1 MKARGGDAMTSD
13 AIRAQ
18 LDTGL
23 EELGLPLSQVQ
34 KDKLL
39 EYLALLLKWNTAFN
53 LSGVKDASEMLSRH
67 ILDSL
72 TLQPYMQG
80 ERVLDV
86 GTGPGLPGV
95 PLAICFPDKRFD
107 LLDSNGKKSRFV
119 FQAKIQLGLDNV
131 TAQNVRIELYQPEAV
146 IDVIVSRAFS
156 SLRDFVDLT
165 KHLVQPGRTR
175 LVAMKG
181 LYPEEEL
188 ALLPEGFVV
197 NKAQKVTVPGY
208 TGERHII
215 ELSATSA
222 E

>member
-1 MKARGGDAMTSD
+1 MASES
-13 AIRAQ
+13 IEEQ
-18 LDTGL
+18 LDAGL
-23 EELGLPLSQVQ
+23 DALSLSLTQAQ
-34 KDKLL
+34 KDKLT
-39 EYLALLLKWNTAFN
+39 EYLQLLLKWNVAFN
-53 LSGVKDASEMLSRH
+53 LSGVKDAREMLSRH

-72 TLQPYMQG
+72 TLVPYIDG
-80 ERVLDV
+80 DRVLDV

-95 PLAICFPDKRFD
+95 PLAICYPDKHFD

-119 FQAKIQLGLDNV
+119 FQAKLQLGLDNV
-131 TAQNVRIELYQPEAV
+131 TSQNKRVELFKPEAP

-165 KHLVQPGRTR
+165 KHLVEPGHTR

-188 ALLPEGFVV
+188 ALLPEGYVMS
-197 NKAQKVTVPGY
+197 KALKVAVPGY

-215 ELSATSA
+215 ELRTKTA

>member
-1 MKARGGDAMTSD
+1 MASD
-13 AIRAQ
+13 AIKAQ
-18 LDTGL
+18 LDAGL
-23 EELGLPLSQVQ
+23 EELSLSLSHAQ
-34 KDKLL
+34 KGKLT

-72 TLQPYMQG
+72 TLVPYMEG
-80 ERVLDV
+80 SRILDV

-95 PLAICFPDKRFD
+95 PLAICYPDKRFD

-119 FQAKIQLGLDNV
+119 FQAKLQLGLDNV
-131 TAQNVRIELYQPEAV
+131 TAQNARVERYKPDAV

-156 SLRDFVDLT
+156 SLRDFVELT

-215 ELSATSA
+215 ELRTKTA

>member
-1 MKARGGDAMTSD
+1 MAKE
-13 AIRAQ
+13 AIDAQ
-18 LDTGL
+18 LDAGL
-23 EELGLPLSQVQ
+23 IELSLCLSQAQ
-34 KDKLL
+34 KDQLT

-72 TLQPYMQG
+72 TLVPYMEG
-80 ERVLDV
+80 NRILDV

-95 PLAICFPDKRFD
+95 PLAICYPDKHFD

-119 FQAKIQLGLDNV
+119 FQAKLQLGLDNV
-131 TAQNVRIELYQPEAV
+131 TSQNVRIERYAPDTA

-156 SLRDFVDLT
+156 SLRDFVELT

-181 LYPEEEL
+181 LYPQEEL
-188 ALLPEGFVV
+188 ASLPKGFVV
-197 NKAQKVTVPGY
+197 NKAQKVAVPGY

-215 ELSATSA
+215 ELRTEAA

>member
-1 MKARGGDAMTSD
+1 MAKE
-13 AIRAQ
+13 AIDAQ
-18 LDTGL
+18 LDAGL
-23 EELGLPLSQVQ
+23 TELSLCLSQAQ
-34 KDKLL
+34 KDQLT

-72 TLQPYMQG
+72 TLVPYMEG
-80 ERVLDV
+80 NRILDV

-95 PLAICFPDKRFD
+95 PLAICYPDKHFD

-119 FQAKIQLGLDNV
+119 FQAKLQLGLDNV
-131 TAQNVRIELYQPEAV
+131 TSQNVRIERYAPDTA

-156 SLRDFVDLT
+156 SLRDFVELT

-181 LYPEEEL
+181 LYPQEEL
-188 ALLPEGFVV
+188 ASLPKGFVV
-197 NKAQKVTVPGY
+197 NKAQKVAVPGY

-215 ELSATSA
+215 ELRTEAA

>member
-1 MKARGGDAMTSD
+1 MKARGSDAMTSD

-23 EELGLPLSQVQ
+23 EELGLSLSQVQ

-86 GTGPGLPGV
+86 GTGPGLPGI

-119 FQAKIQLGLDNV
+119 FQAKLQLGLNNV
-131 TAQNVRIELYQPEAV
+131 TAQNERIEHYRPDIA

-156 SLRDFVDLT
+156 SLPDFVELT

>member
-1 MKARGGDAMTSD
+1 MAND
-13 AIRAQ
+13 AITAQ
-18 LDTGL
+18 LDAGL
-23 EELGLPLSQVQ
+23 EELALPLSQGQ
-34 KDKLL
+34 KDKLT

-72 TLQPYMQG
+72 TLVPFMAG
-80 ERVLDV
+80 SSILDV

-95 PLAICFPDKRFD
+95 PLAICFPDKRFA

-119 FQAKIQLGLDNV
+119 FQAKLQLGLDNV
-131 TAQNVRIELYQPEAV
+131 SAHNARVERYAPDVA

-156 SLRDFVDLT
+156 SLRDFVELT
-165 KHLVQPGRTR
+165 KHLVEPGRTR

-181 LYPEEEL
+181 QYPEDEL

-197 NKAQKVTVPGY
+197 NKAQKVAVPGY

-215 ELSATSA
+215 ELITKAT

>member
-1 MKARGGDAMTSD
+1 MTSD
-13 AIRAQ
+13 GIEAQ
-18 LDTGL
+18 LDAGL
-23 EELGLPLSQVQ
+23 AKLMLSLSQTQ
-34 KDKLL
+34 KGQLT
-39 EYLALLLKWNTAFN
+39 EYLTLLLKWNSAFN
-53 LSGVKDASEMLSRH
+53 LSGVKEASEMLSRH

-72 TLQPYMQG
+72 TLVPYMEG
-80 ERVLDV
+80 GRILDV

-119 FQAKIQLGLDNV
+119 FQAKLQLGLDNV
-131 TAQNVRIELYQPEAV
+131 TVQNERIENYAPEAAL
-146 IDVIVSRAFS
+146 DVIVSRAFS
-156 SLRDFVDLT
+156 SLRDFVELT

-181 LYPEEEL
+181 QYPEEEL

-197 NKAQKVTVPGY
+197 SKAQKVAVPGY

-215 ELSATSA
+215 ELIAKAA

>member
-1 MKARGGDAMTSD
+1 MTSD
-13 AIRAQ
+13 VLKAQ
-18 LDTGL
+18 LDAGL
-23 EELGLPLSQVQ
+23 EELTLCLSQAQ
-34 KDKLL
+34 KDKLT
-39 EYLALLLKWNTAFN
+39 EYLALLLKWNSAFN
-53 LSGVKDASEMLSRH
+53 LSGVKDAGEMLSRH

-72 TLQPYMQG
+72 TLVPYMQG
-80 ERVLDV
+80 STILDV

-119 FQAKIQLGLDNV
+119 FQAKLQLGLGNV
-131 TAQNVRIELYQPEAV
+131 SVHNERVENYAPEAA

-181 LYPEEEL
+181 QYPEDEL
-188 ALLPEGFVV
+188 ASLPEGFVM
-197 NKAQKVTVPGY
+197 NKAQKVAVPGY

-215 ELSATSA
+215 ELIAKAT

>member
-1 MKARGGDAMTSD
+1 MTSD
-13 AIRAQ
+13 VLKAQ
-18 LDTGL
+18 LDAGL
-23 EELGLPLSQVQ
+23 EELELPLSQAQ
-34 KDKLL
+34 KEQLI
-39 EYLALLLKWNTAFN
+39 EYLTLLLKWNTAFN
-53 LSGVKDASEMLSRH
+53 LSGVKDAEEMLSRH

-72 TLQPYMQG
+72 TLVPYMDG
-80 ERVLDV
+80 DRILDV

-95 PLAICFPDKRFD
+95 PLAICYPDKQFD

-119 FQAKIQLGLDNV
+119 FQAKLQLGLANV
-131 TAQNVRIELYQPEAV
+131 AVHNERIERYAPEAA

-188 ALLPEGFVV
+188 ALLPEGFTV
-197 NKAQKVTVPGY
+197 NKAQKVVVPGY

-215 ELSATSA
+215 ELITKAT

>member
-1 MKARGGDAMTSD
+1 MASD
-13 AIRAQ
+13 AIKTQ
-18 LDTGL
+18 LDAGL
-23 EELGLPLSQVQ
+23 KELNLSLSQTQ
-34 KDKLL
+34 KDKLT
-39 EYLALLLKWNTAFN
+39 EYLTLLLKWNTAFN

-72 TLQPYMQG
+72 TLVPYMMQG
-80 ERVLDV
+80 DRVLDV

-95 PLAICFPDKRFD
+95 PLAICYPEKRFD

-119 FQAKIQLGLDNV
+119 FQAKLQLGLDNV
-131 TAQNVRIELYQPEAV
+131 TTQNARVERYKPDAD

-156 SLRDFVDLT
+156 SLRDFVELT

-188 ALLPEGFVV
+188 ALLPKGFVV
-197 NKAQKVTVPGY
+197 NKAQKVAVPGY

-215 ELSATSA
+215 ELIAKAA

>member
-1 MKARGGDAMTSD
+1 MAND
-13 AIRAQ
+13 AITAQ
-18 LDTGL
+18 LDAGL
-23 EELGLPLSQVQ
+23 EELALPLSQGQ
-34 KDKLL
+34 KDKLT

-72 TLQPYMQG
+72 TLVPFMAG
-80 ERVLDV
+80 NSILDV

-95 PLAICFPDKRFD
+95 PLAICFPDKRFA

-119 FQAKIQLGLDNV
+119 FQAKLQLGLDNV
-131 TAQNVRIELYQPEAV
+131 SAHNARVERYAPDAA

-156 SLRDFVDLT
+156 SLRDFVELT
-165 KHLVQPGRTR
+165 KHLVEPGRTR

-181 LYPEEEL
+181 QYPEDEL

-197 NKAQKVTVPGY
+197 NKAQKVAVPGY

-215 ELSATSA
+215 ELITKAT

>member
-1 MKARGGDAMTSD
+1 MMARGSEAMASD
-13 AIRAQ
+13 AIQAQ
-18 LDTGL
+18 LDAGL
-23 EELGLPLSQVQ
+23 VELNISLSQGQ
-34 KDKLL
+34 KDKLI

-53 LSGVKDASEMLSRH
+53 LSGVKDANEMLSRH

-72 TLQPYMQG
+72 TLLPFMEGSQI
-80 ERVLDV
+80 LDV

-95 PLAICFPDKRFD
+95 PLAICFPEKRFD

-119 FQAKIQLGLDNV
+119 FQAKVQLGLDNV
-131 TAQNVRIELYQPEAV
+131 TAQNERVENYKPDAA

-156 SLRDFVDLT
+156 SLRDFVAMT

-188 ALLPEGFVV
+188 ALLPEGFVM
-197 NKAQKVTVPGY
+197 NKASKVAVPGY

-215 ELSATSA
+215 ELRTKAA

>member
-1 MKARGGDAMTSD
+1 VTGDA
-13 AIRAQ
+13 IKAQ
-18 LDTGL
+18 LDAGL
-23 EELGLPLSQVQ
+23 QELGLDLSQAQ
-34 KDKLL
+34 KDKLI

-72 TLQPYMQG
+72 TLLPYMDG
-80 ERVLDV
+80 VRILDV

-119 FQAKIQLGLDNV
+119 FQAKLELGLDNV
-131 TAQNVRIELYQPEAV
+131 TAHNERVERYRPDAV

-156 SLRDFVDLT
+156 SLRDFVELT
-165 KHLVQPGRTR
+165 KHLVEPGRTR

-197 NKAQKVTVPGY
+197 NKAQKVAVPGY

-215 ELSATSA
+215 ELSAKAA

>member
-1 MKARGGDAMTSD
+1 MTSD
-13 AIRAQ
+13 VLKAQ
-18 LDTGL
+18 LDAGL
-23 EELGLPLSQVQ
+23 EELTLCLSQAQ
-34 KDKLL
+34 KDKLT
-39 EYLALLLKWNTAFN
+39 EYLALLLKWNSAFN
-53 LSGVKDASEMLSRH
+53 LSGVKDAGEMLSRH

-72 TLQPYMQG
+72 TLVPYMQG
-80 ERVLDV
+80 STILDV

-119 FQAKIQLGLDNV
+119 FQAKLQLGLDNV
-131 TAQNVRIELYQPEAV
+131 SVHNARVENYAPEAA

-181 LYPEEEL
+181 QYPEDEL
-188 ALLPEGFVV
+188 ASLPEGFVM
-197 NKAQKVTVPGY
+197 NRAQKVAVPGY

-215 ELSATSA
+215 ELIAKAT

>member
-1 MKARGGDAMTSD
+1 MAQGAKAMANEV
-13 AIRAQ
+13 IRAQ
-18 LDTGL
+18 LEAGL
-23 EELGLPLSQVQ
+23 EELSLSLTQDQ
-34 KDKLL
+34 IDKLIEFL
-39 EYLALLLKWNTAFN
+39 LLLLKWNTAFN

-72 TLQPYMQG
+72 TLVPFMDGRQI
-80 ERVLDV
+80 LDV

-119 FQAKIQLGLDNV
+119 FQAKLQLGLDNV
-131 TAQNVRIELYQPEAV
+131 TAQNKRVEFFEPATD

-156 SLRDFVDLT
+156 SLQDFVELT
-165 KHLVQPGRTR
+165 KHLVVPGHTR

-188 ALLPEGFVV
+188 SLLPDGFVV
-197 NKAQKVTVPGY
+197 SEARKVVVPGY

-215 ELSATSA
+215 EISKIAA